1 MTLKT
6 KLYITT
12 NIQSFLK
19 DIVMQIGLL
28 GQLKQNPQV
37 DTFLLVVEKQYLENH
52 PNKHVQLALTMES
65 EFIALDKAGE
75 EVEWFCNFL

>member
-6 KLYITT
+6 MLYITT

-28 GQLKQNPQV
+28 GQLKQNPKV
-37 DTFLLVVEKQYLENH
+37 FTIGGGSISWKSSKQTCI
-52 PNKHVQLALTMES
+52 ARSTMES
-65 EFIALDKAGE
+65 EFIALDKTGE
-75 EVEWFCNFL
+75 EVE